1 MREKNHKNYENYV
14 DFTLPITIRFF
25 PHWSVFNTR
34 AVCIEQILVRW
45 IRPSMLN
52 FHFSLL
58 LQRLFVFIFLRL
70 HLKLCFVMTRW
81 LHRHPNFNNFYRK
94 REKTKQNEIYAAT
107 LTHEKK
113 CGKFICFS
121 SVLVRVIPIIS
132 WWILCHSRHQV
143 FLYSFFHLT
152 CNLFKCELHLIRS
165 RKKIRLISNFVRF

>member
-1 MREKNHKNYENYV
+1 MKKNHKNYENYV

-81 LHRHPNFNNFYRK
+81 VHRQPNFNNFYRK

-107 LTHEKK
+107 LTHEKVWQIYLFFF
-113 CGKFICFS
+113 GTS
-121 SVLVRVIPIIS
+121 SGYSNYFLVNSVPLKTS
-132 WWILCHSRHQV
+132 GVSIL
-143 FLYSFFHLT
+143 FFPSHLQ
-152 CNLFKCELHLIRS
+152 
-165 RKKIRLISNFVRF
+165 FV